1 MLAEAFAEIR
11 GMQPGEIQIE
21 YLPDLR
27 NIVVVDN
34 KEEAKADLAKLHIK
48 SMVDWRE
55 ILLWRE
61 DAREGRVQRDISA
74 SLDKDDVINIQFTRC
89 VWRFT
94 QIFILTNQAI
104 SYSVERLGP
113 QKECRCVQ
121 MMLAVDAS

>member
-61 DAREGRVQRDISA
+61 DVREGRVQRDISA

-94 QIFILTNQAI
+94 QMFMLTNQYCI
-104 SYSVERLGP
+104 QWNDWVPKRSVG
-113 QKECRCVQ
+113 
-121 MMLAVDAS
+121 A